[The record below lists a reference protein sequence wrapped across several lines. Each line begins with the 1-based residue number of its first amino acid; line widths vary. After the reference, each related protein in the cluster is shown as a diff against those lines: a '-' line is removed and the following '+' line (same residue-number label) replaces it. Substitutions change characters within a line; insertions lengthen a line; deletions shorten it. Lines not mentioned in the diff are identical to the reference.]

1 MKERVKR
8 SGWRARD
15 RQQHMGMEIAQRSKG
30 NWMVEELY
38 SDQTMGMEIMAMMM
52 TRREHVGFENND
64 GGMFWQAMEG
74 LLEKER
80 HQKER
85 GTKSTKESEKES
97 EKEERNNKNL

>member
-1 MKERVKR
+1 
-8 SGWRARD
+8 
-15 RQQHMGMEIAQRSKG
+15 
-30 NWMVEELY
+30 MVEERY

-52 TRREHVGFENND
+52 MMMRREHVGFENNNGD
-64 GGMFWQAMEG
+64 MFWRAMEG

-85 GTKSTKESEKES
+85 RIESTKESEKES

>member
-15 RQQHMGMEIAQRSKG
+15 RRQHMGMEIAQRSKG
-30 NWMVEELY
+30 NRMVEELY

-64 GGMFWQAMEG
+64 GGMFWRAMEG

-85 GTKSTKESEKES
+85 GIESTKES